1 MLEICVCDDE
11 KAYVEDICEL
21 LADISVRID
30 RDMNISSYTSASK
43 LAKEIG
49 EGRRFD
55 IILLD
60 IVMGAENGIETARS
74 IRRVLPDVIIILLS
88 SYSDYMQKGY
98 EVKAFR
104 YILKSEYRG
113 CLERVI
119 ADAAE
124 ELEQEESFLFEY
136 RREQHRVRV
145 KDILYFESDRR
156 CILVNTAEGVST
168 YYGKLDDIELPEFIR
183 VHRSYLVN
191 PRHIEVFNQCYVRL
205 SNGTEL
211 PVSKTHSASAKQK
224 FMLSI

>member
-1 MLEICVCDDE
+1 MLEVCVCDDE

-21 LADISVRID
+21 ITDISVRLD
-30 RDMNISSYTSASK
+30 KDMNVSSYTSASK
-43 LAKEIG
+43 LVKEIKD
-49 EGRRFD
+49 GRRFD

-74 IRRVLPDVIIILLS
+74 IRRIQPDVIIILLS
-88 SYSDYMQKGY
+88 SYSDYMQTGY

-104 YILKSEYRG
+104 YILKSEYRR

-119 ADAAE
+119 ADAAGE
-124 ELEQEESFLFEY
+124 IEQDESFLFEY
-136 RREQHRVRV
+136 KREQYRVRI

-156 CILVNTAEGVST
+156 CILVNTADGVST
-168 YYGKLDDIELPEFIR
+168 YYGKLDDIDLPEFIR

-191 PRHIEVFNQCYVRL
+191 PRHIVVFNQGHVRL
-205 SNGTEL
+205 SDGTEL
-211 PVSKTHSASAKQK
+211 PVSKTHSVSAKQK

>member
-21 LADISVRID
+21 LTDISVRLD

-43 LAKEIG
+43 LAKETG

-104 YILKSEYRG
+104 YILKSEY
-113 CLERVI
+113 
-119 ADAAE
+119 
-124 ELEQEESFLFEY
+124 FL
-136 RREQHRVRV
+136 
-145 KDILYFESDRR
+145 
-156 CILVNTAEGVST
+156 LVYHQGRINFDHHQS
-168 YYGKLDDIELPEFIR
+168 
-183 VHRSYLVN
+183 
-191 PRHIEVFNQCYVRL
+191 
-205 SNGTEL
+205 
-211 PVSKTHSASAKQK
+211 
-224 FMLSI
+224 